1 MKTEYIKQGGE
12 GEEDVA
18 ELRNWE
24 PVTMGT
30 EQRMGNKLLI
40 DYYPFPVPY
49 FPFLISHFPLL
60 LSRCSVSSL
69 FHRQGRIA
77 AFNKPL
83 SPGLT
88 GINHVFIK
96 HFISLIFLLDR
107 TKIGK
112 F

>member
-30 EQRMGNKLLI
+30 EQRMGKKLLI
-40 DYYPFPVPY
+40 DYYPFLVPY
-49 FPFLISHFPLL
+49 FPFPVTPFPLFCQF
-60 LSRCSVSSL
+60 SFS
-69 FHRQGRIA
+69 QAGAYIA